1 MEKPLKPKSKKAE
14 TKKILLNVDHEI
26 DDRLN
31 LVNEILGGGGY
42 RAGKKTAVIRTAL
55 DEFLPSKQD
64 LIRMKKTPDRHDW
77 IIGKLKKR
85 YAFENF
91 QISKRGNLSSL
102 SVHKTTHQ
110 WLLFRWQLWLAAS
123 YWFDLNRVV

>member
-1 MEKPLKPKSKKAE
+1 MERPLKPKSKKAE
-14 TKKILLNVDHEI
+14 TKKILLNLDYEI

-31 LVNEILGGGGY
+31 LVNEILGGGDY

-85 YAFENF
+85 VLGDE
-91 QISKRGNLSSL
+91 QDKS
-102 SVHKTTHQ
+102 
-110 WLLFRWQLWLAAS
+110 
-123 YWFDLNRVV
+123 

>member
-1 MEKPLKPKSKKAE
+1 MQEKAKSLLPLSRSTMEKPSKPKSKKAE

-85 YAFENF
+85 VLGDEQNK
-91 QISKRGNLSSL
+91 S
-102 SVHKTTHQ
+102 
-110 WLLFRWQLWLAAS
+110 
-123 YWFDLNRVV
+123 

>member
-1 MEKPLKPKSKKAE
+1 MEKPSKPKSKKAE

-31 LVNEILGGGGY
+31 LINEILGGGGY

-85 YAFENF
+85 VLGDEQNK
-91 QISKRGNLSSL
+91 S
-102 SVHKTTHQ
+102 
-110 WLLFRWQLWLAAS
+110 
-123 YWFDLNRVV
+123 